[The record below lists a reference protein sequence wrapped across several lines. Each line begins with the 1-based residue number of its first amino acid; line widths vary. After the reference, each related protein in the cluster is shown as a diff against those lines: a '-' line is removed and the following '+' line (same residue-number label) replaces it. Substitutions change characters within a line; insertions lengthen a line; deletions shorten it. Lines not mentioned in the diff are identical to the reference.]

1 MNLCQTYSTTKD
13 IAFHTRHMLPFQQRR
28 LRKATAKC
36 YTYRQMTAYR
46 STSRRVV
53 LVIPTNGVDGRARL
67 RGILRYFNDHPTWDV
82 VLITTRTE
90 AINGRLAKE
99 IATGCDGLII
109 SAEPDIYDII
119 SSSLK
124 AKIPTV
130 IANEALLELSDRTP
144 HCRAV
149 ILDDEEIGAKAAHH
163 LKAQGTFASYAF
175 YTVDDRLWS
184 RRRYI
189 GFARGLHP
197 LPVKTLFANEAS
209 EADWL
214 NALPKPTAIF
224 ASNDLAA
231 KRITSFAQSV
241 HIQLPYEC
249 NIIGCDNDILV
260 CQATNPRL
268 TSIKP
273 NFEEIG
279 YVAAQSLDKLMRGN
293 AVQKTTVVKGCEI
306 VIRESTHGLSPATQL
321 INRAVE
327 FIRAN
332 ACRGIGVV
340 DVASHLHV
348 SRSLLDLRYR
358 EIRKS
363 SVFEDIL
370 SIRLAAICHELR
382 NSNIPI
388 GRVTRLCGF
397 KNPASLKRLFRNR
410 YGMSMREYREQEQ
423 DRKTVGTGP
432 SGGAE
437 P

>member
-1 MNLCQTYSTTKD
+1 M
-13 IAFHTRHMLPFQQRR
+13 
-28 LRKATAKC
+28 
-36 YTYRQMTAYR
+36 
-46 STSRRVV
+46 
-53 LVIPTNGVDGRARL
+53 VIPTNGIDGRARL
-67 RGILRYFNDHPTWDV
+67 RGILRYFNDHPTWDA

-90 AINGRLAKE
+90 AINGRLAQE

-130 IANEALLELSDRTP
+130 IANEALLELSDRSP

-209 EADWL
+209 ETDWL

-241 HIQLPYEC
+241 HIQLPHEC

-370 SIRLAAICHELR
+370 SIRLTAICHELR

-410 YGMSMREYREQEQ
+410 YGMSMREYREREQ
-423 DRKTVGTGP
+423 DRTSCQSP
-432 SGGAE
+432 SYVQGDE
-437 P
+437 